1 MARSAATSLRVMT
14 PNVCFALLDAAV
26 IGGRGEDPMV
36 HPMTHAR
43 LLEEAAALGGVLR
56 HLGVGVGVPVV
67 IDLDDDLDAVVAA
80 LASARIGGVV
90 TTRDDPAAPVVLT
103 SSASSAGTSGQ
114 TRLVRGE
121 DVHEPDLEWG
131 VMMRAGRTDPAACEV
146 LDPVS
151 AYSPERSVAEQI
163 EVLARSAPP
172 YEPGAL
178 RGLLQV

>member
-1 MARSAATSLRVMT
+1 MT

-43 LLEEAAALGGVLR
+43 LLEEAAALGGVLH
-56 HLGVGVGVPVV
+56 HLGVQVGAPAV
-67 IDLDDDLDAVVAA
+67 IELEDDLDAVVAA
-80 LASARIGGVV
+80 LAVARIGGVV
-90 TTRDDPAAPVVLT
+90 TTAADPAAPVVLT
-103 SSASSAGTSGQ
+103 SKITSAASSGQ
-114 TRLVRGE
+114 LRVVRGE
-121 DVHEPDLEWG
+121 DVREPDLEWG

-146 LDPVS
+146 LDPGA

-163 EVLARSAPP
+163 EVLAGSAPP

>member
-1 MARSAATSLRVMT
+1 MT

-26 IGGRGEDPMV
+26 IGGRGEDPLV
-36 HPMTHAR
+36 KPMTHAR

-67 IDLDDDLDAVVAA
+67 IDLEDDFDAVVAA

-103 SSASSAGTSGQ
+103 SNASSAVTSGQ

-131 VMMRAGRTDPAACEV
+131 VMMRAGRADPAACEV
-146 LDPVS
+146 LDPGA

-163 EVLARSAPP
+163 DLLAGTSAP
-172 YEPGAL
+172 YDAGEL
-178 RGLLQV
+178 RGLLGV

>member
-1 MARSAATSLRVMT
+1 MT

-26 IGGRGEDPMV
+26 IGGRGEELIVDR
-36 HPMTHAR
+36 MTHAR

-67 IDLDDDLDAVVAA
+67 IDLEDDLDAVVAA

-103 SSASSAGTSGQ
+103 SKASGGTSEQ

-121 DVHEPDLEWG
+121 DVREPDLEWG
-131 VMMRAGRTDPAACEV
+131 LMMRAGRTDPAACEV

-151 AYSPERSVAEQI
+151 SYSPERSVAEQI
-163 EVLARSAPP
+163 EVLTRSAPP
-172 YEPGAL
+172 YDAAGL

>member
-1 MARSAATSLRVMT
+1 MT

-26 IGGRGEDPMV
+26 IGGRGEDPV
-36 HPMTHAR
+36 VKPMTHAR

-56 HLGVGVGVPVV
+56 HLGVGAGLPVV
-67 IDLDDDLDAVVAA
+67 IDLEDDLDAVVAA

-90 TTRDDPAAPVVLT
+90 TTQDDPAAPVVLT
-103 SSASSAGTSGQ
+103 TSTSSAATSGQ

-121 DVHEPDLEWG
+121 DVHEPDLDWG

-146 LDPVS
+146 LDPGA

-163 EVLARSAPP
+163 EVLAQSRPP
-172 YEPGAL
+172 YEAGAL